1 MCYPRTERLV
11 SEQGKA
17 KKRRPAAKV
26 KNPDVARVEE
36 ELKETL
42 GTRVTINQNGKKGR
56 IEIEFFSRD
65 ELDRLIELL
74 KSLN

>member
-1 MCYPRTERLV
+1 M
-11 SEQGKA
+11 
-17 KKRRPAAKV
+17 

-56 IEIEFFSRD
+56 IEIEFFSRE
-65 ELDRLIELL
+65 ELDRLIDLL
-74 KSLN
+74 KTLN